1 MIIIPKIKFV
11 YTVIPPP
18 RIYAGRYI
26 TCNFTDFLKGKHV
39 SGFTSSLS
47 VRTFKNR
54 SWKRYGSGGPRP
66 WAEGWGEG
74 ARFGL
79 LTLVAFLSSVISS
92 IFIQNE
98 GEGGGGPSGPLSLD
112 PPLHGN
118 NWCCQLNISQTIRNG
133 NKWGKYWHSIC
144 KYMTQIKR
152 C

>member
-1 MIIIPKIKFV
+1 MSRASPHHFQLEHLK
-11 YTVIPPP
+11 TVHEKGMAVADPDLEL
-18 RIYAGRYI
+18 RVGGR
-26 TCNFTDFLKGKHV
+26 
-39 SGFTSSLS
+39 
-47 VRTFKNR
+47 
-54 SWKRYGSGGPRP
+54 
-66 WAEGWGEG
+66 G

-79 LTLVAFLSSVISS
+79 LTLLAFLSSVISS